1 LTEQAKEFLIDKGYN
16 PEFGAR
22 PLRRAIEH
30 YIEDPMSESL
40 LQGQFKDK
48 NLIKIDVQDEEHLK
62 FKGFEVEA
70 AESPQ
75 DLGSKD
81 ASRRS
86 GETEPVSQSK
96 EQEK

>member
-1 LTEQAKEFLIDKGYN
+1 LKLELTEQAKEFLIDKGYN

-30 YIEDPMSESL
+30 YIEDPLSESL

-62 FKGFEVEA
+62 FEGFEVEV
-70 AESPQ
+70 AEP
-75 DLGSKD
+75 SK
-81 ASRRS
+81 
-86 GETEPVSQSK
+86 ETEPVAQSK
-96 EQEK
+96 EEES